1 MENDKYFNNEYKIDN
16 IILRNYNKKPY
27 HNIEINLI
35 KFLQNNLI
43 DLNKNFIL
51 YIKNFYNSLS
61 SLNSISINNNLNES
75 NTNKNINNI
84 NINIFSNENKSYFYK
99 KIIINFST
107 ILLIIE
113 QINNNDFNMNL
124 GIASSQEF
132 PIEEDNQ
139 IYLLKLIQRTFL
151 YQNFLNEK
159 ICKVL
164 LNYQKIFFS
173 KKFWKKNFFY
183 EIYDE
188 KLRLLYLQILYLI
201 SNNNYRQTFFNE
213 NFLSEIIDFYTDN
226 FLDEKYEK
234 KILVFEVIILC
245 CIIHKLII
253 MDLSYIPI
261 FLTKYFDKFFEISKK
276 NKKIKFFVEMILS
289 YILIDNQY
297 GMSLN
302 LLMKKDNKYNIF
314 DRNLE
319 KQYKYFMKEVNCIW
333 RKSPQ
338 NFEEQKTI
346 YKFNNNN
353 NNNNNNNDKNKN
365 ICNNNYIKD
374 FNKLNNDFISEN
386 KKVEFPLIPIEAVE
400 YFNDDK
406 SEVEINEIL
415 NYKITNDK
423 SIIYILLNLLK
434 ENEKYL
440 NEFDDKN
447 NDILFNNEN
456 ENIINEFNENL
467 NDDEDNLIN
476 IFKNE

>member
-1 MENDKYFNNEYKIDN
+1 MENDEYHNNEYKIDN

-51 YIKNFYNSLS
+51 YIKNFYNSIL
-61 SLNSISINNNLNES
+61 SLNSISINNNQNEI

-84 NINIFSNENKSYFYK
+84 NFNIFSNENKSYFYK

-139 IYLLKLIQRTFL
+139 IYLLKLIQRSFL

-164 LNYQKIFFS
+164 LNYQKIFYS
-173 KKFWKKNFFY
+173 NKFWKKNFFY

-188 KLRLLYLQILYLI
+188 KLRLIYLQILYLI
-201 SNNNYRQTFFNE
+201 CNNNYRQTFFNE
-213 NFLSEIIDFYTDN
+213 NFLLNIIDFYTDN

-234 KILVFEVIILC
+234 KILDFEIIILC
-245 CIIHKLII
+245 CIILKLII

-276 NKKIKFFVEMILS
+276 NKKIKTYVEMILC
-289 YILIDNQY
+289 YILVDNQY
-297 GMSLN
+297 GSSLN
-302 LLMKKDNKYNIF
+302 LLMKKENKYNIF
-314 DRNLE
+314 EQNLE
-319 KQYKYFMKEVNCIW
+319 KKYNHYIKEVSCIW
-333 RKSPQ
+333 RTCPQ
-338 NFEEQKTI
+338 SFKEQETI
-346 YKFNNNN
+346 YLY
-353 NNNNNNNDKNKN
+353 NKN
-365 ICNNNYIKD
+365 NKNYIKD
-374 FNKLNNDFISEN
+374 FNKLNNEN
-386 KKVEFPLIPIEAVE
+386 LLDTNKEKFPLIPFEAIE
-400 YFNDDK
+400 YFKDDK
-406 SEVEINEIL
+406 SEEEINEII

-423 SIIYILLNLLK
+423 SVIYILINVLK

-440 NEFDDKN
+440 NEFDDKVN
-447 NDILFNNEN
+447 NNKNFEN
-456 ENIINEFNENL
+456 DNIVNEFNENL
-467 NDDEDNLIN
+467 NDDEDNLID
-476 IFKNE
+476 IFTNE